1 MPRFSTDQQKQ
12 LAAAAALQYVEN
24 KMTVGLGT
32 GSTTALALRALSQR
46 LRAGLRITGVPS
58 SAATAQLAKRLRIPL
73 IQDAGAF
80 HKIDL
85 TLDGADEV
93 DPDCNL
99 IKGGGGALAR
109 EKIIAT
115 RSDRVII
122 MVNEKKLVPKLGRFR
137 LPVEVL
143 PFGWQSTAAILRS
156 LGCKTALRGS
166 PAKPFRTDNGNFI
179 IDCAFGEIAEPE
191 KLLQLLKSIV
201 GVVEVGL
208 FVAVADLVIVGRR
221 DGSIAERW
229 AA

>member
-1 MPRFSTDQQKQ
+1 MPRLSTDLQKQ
-12 LAAAAALQYVEN
+12 NAALAAVQYVEN
-24 KMTVGLGT
+24 RMIVGLGT
-32 GSTTALALRALSQR
+32 GSTTALALHALR
-46 LRAGLRITGVPS
+46 DKIKKGLRITGVPS
-58 SAATAQLAKRLRIPL
+58 STATAQLAKRLGIPL
-73 IQDAGAF
+73 RNDAAGF
-80 HKIDL
+80 QKIDL
-85 TLDGADEV
+85 TIDGADEV

-99 IKGGGGALAR
+99 IKGGGGALTR

-122 MVNEKKLVPKLGRFR
+122 IVNEKKLVPRLGRFR

-156 LGCKTALRGS
+156 TGCKTLLRGS

-191 KLLQLLKSIV
+191 KLLPLLKSIV

-208 FVAVADLVIVGRR
+208 FVGIADLVIVGKR
-221 DGSIAERW
+221 DGSVEERW